1 MTTYEGK
8 HIGFYADF
16 VTRKDEQILMK
27 SGISFTSLKNAEENL
42 YAEIKGWDFDETH
55 ETCVRLWDKELSK
68 ITVTGGTEDEK
79 KDLLYS
85 NVSHTDRSSHLQ

>member
-1 MTTYEGK
+1 
-8 HIGFYADF
+8 
-16 VTRKDEQILMK
+16 MK

-79 KDLLYS
+79 KIFYTAMY
-85 NVSHTDRSSHLQ
+85 HTLIDPRICKMCIRDRNRMLMKQKN